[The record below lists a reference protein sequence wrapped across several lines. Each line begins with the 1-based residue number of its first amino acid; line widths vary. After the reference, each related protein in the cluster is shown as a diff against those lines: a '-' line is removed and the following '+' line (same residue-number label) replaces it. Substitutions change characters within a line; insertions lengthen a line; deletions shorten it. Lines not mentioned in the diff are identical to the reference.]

1 MPTTAVLG
9 GERVTLRVE
18 VSAVRDVTSAIV
30 GFNLKDRLGQV
41 LFGDNT
47 CLATAGA
54 PVVLAPGQT
63 AVAEFIFT
71 MPRLRSGKYS
81 VDIAVAEGTQHE
93 HVQHQWFFDGALV
106 DVLTDGFV
114 AGLMSLPMQSVTLVA
129 QR

>member
-1 MPTTAVLG
+1 MLNTLSAPGFRPYLATDLVGAEAGGARVESVQVIGEQGVPTTAVLG

-63 AVAEFIFT
+63 TVAEFILDRKST
-71 MPRLRSGKYS
+71 RLNSS
-81 VDIAVAEGTQHE
+81 H
-93 HVQHQWFFDGALV
+93 
-106 DVLTDGFV
+106 
-114 AGLMSLPMQSVTLVA
+114 
-129 QR
+129 